1 MGSYFKFFRLCAFV
15 FFFSTFMASCDVV
28 TNTQSTPQLYPRPDR
43 ASVFYEYDKLT
54 TDLNA
59 KIAQSAHFSIW
70 STLPDQTLTLMLQDL
85 ENLRIALLDF
95 HNIDPKHAEH
105 PIDIILIDD
114 PDYFEAFSP
123 GHSLAGFYENGA
135 LGPVIIIRTVD
146 MKLDPN
152 AVWSTLYHEYAHH
165 FHATFLPYKVPLW
178 LNEGFAEYASSFRRT
193 ETGYGLGLYEADR
206 IESLHEFSS
215 DWLDTNEL
223 VKTLDHYPYIP
234 GYVGEAAKK
243 RTLFYYDQSWLL
255 AFWLLQSDEGQDTLQ
270 RLINNLDS
278 GKSIQGVFPDTIHE
292 DLLSYADSFEPYPD
306 THFLPDTSFPEVR
319 PKIETITQSEFL
331 GRIFLQ
337 MRFSGISSNISRGLL
352 DKFDND
358 TSNDDIPDPVKEMLR
373 VHSYL
378 ALGLEKE
385 ALDTIEAARKSENA
399 YSAFSRL
406 YAQYRLYLYES
417 VDTDI
422 YIAQVQSSL
431 ARHRSV
437 VNDAIK
443 FAISKRSGDFDL
455 DILYVRL
462 LGRNAY
468 NLSPNHKAVLQRI
481 LDSGHH
487 KRNPFLAL
495 DLVYPLISINEF
507 DEAEAIIARARLW
520 DPQMNPLNSNRLDEM
535 VLDIQA
541 YRDVFAEQS
550 DQKSD

>member
-1 MGSYFKFFRLCAFV
+1 
-15 FFFSTFMASCDVV
+15 
-28 TNTQSTPQLYPRPDR
+28 
-43 ASVFYEYDKLT
+43 
-54 TDLNA
+54 
-59 KIAQSAHFSIW
+59 
-70 STLPDQTLTLMLQDL
+70 
-85 ENLRIALLDF
+85 
-95 HNIDPKHAEH
+95 
-105 PIDIILIDD
+105 
-114 PDYFEAFSP
+114 
-123 GHSLAGFYENGA
+123 
-135 LGPVIIIRTVD
+135 
-146 MKLDPN
+146 
-152 AVWSTLYHEYAHH
+152 
-165 FHATFLPYKVPLW
+165 
-178 LNEGFAEYASSFRRT
+178 
-193 ETGYGLGLYEADR
+193 
-206 IESLHEFSS
+206 
-215 DWLDTNEL
+215 
-223 VKTLDHYPYIP
+223 
-234 GYVGEAAKK
+234 
-243 RTLFYYDQSWLL
+243 
-255 AFWLLQSDEGQDTLQ
+255 
-270 RLINNLDS
+270 
-278 GKSIQGVFPDTIHE
+278 
-292 DLLSYADSFEPYPD
+292 
-306 THFLPDTSFPEVR
+306 
-319 PKIETITQSEFL
+319 
-331 GRIFLQ
+331 

-443 FAISKRSGDFDL
+443 FAMSKRSGDFDL

-468 NLSPNHKAVLQRI
+468 NLSPNHKAALQRI